1 MENETALAGQKKFA
15 RVAPH
20 LPVANLQITLRYYK
34 EKLGF
39 TDEWT
44 YGEKDGGIRRDE
56 LRLLFAEDKE
66 FTNDINNTTHRL
78 PLMWFVENI
87 ESVYTEFIDRKIELA
102 DPLKT
107 HSYGLREFA
116 FIDINGYYIRIA
128 EQEHVL

>member
-56 LRLLFAEDKE
+56 LRLLFC
-66 FTNDINNTTHRL
+66 
-78 PLMWFVENI
+78 
-87 ESVYTEFIDRKIELA
+87 
-102 DPLKT
+102 
-107 HSYGLREFA
+107 G
-116 FIDINGYYIRIA
+116 GQRI
-128 EQEHVL
+128 HKRY